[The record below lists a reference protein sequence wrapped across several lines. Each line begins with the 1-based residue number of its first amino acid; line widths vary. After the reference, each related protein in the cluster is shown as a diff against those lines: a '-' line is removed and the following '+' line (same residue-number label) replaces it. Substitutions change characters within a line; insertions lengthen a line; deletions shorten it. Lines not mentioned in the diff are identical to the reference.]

1 MNSSKVALIDQT
13 NEGAVSPATLQQYA
27 AALQQQVDNHL
38 APAWNVR
45 ADISVLAAG
54 AVVPPDTLPL
64 NIVDSL
70 TGQAGVHTD
79 YRGQLS
85 AEAVNDDQL
94 SITLSHELLEM
105 LVDPDG
111 TRVKQAPDLD
121 PYSGRQQVSYLVEVC
136 DPCAVYSYDIDGV
149 PVSDFV
155 LPSFYD
161 PNATGPVDFAGFLGR
176 PLTVPLG
183 CYISWLDP
191 DDSRWHELQPNG
203 TVLVGTKPGLSRDD
217 RDAALGHVN
226 RDRHDVPVIYRAWPQ
241 VVRRRPRPR
250 LPVAVSL
257 SCLNCGNGKG

>member
-105 LVDPDG
+105 LVDPLG
-111 TRVKQAPDLD
+111 TRVIQAADLD
-121 PYSGRQQVSYLVEVC
+121 PYSGGQQVQYLVEVC
-136 DPCAVYSYDIDGV
+136 DPCAVYTYDIDGV

-161 PNATGPVDFAGFLGR
+161 PDTTGEVDFAGFLAR

-191 DDSRWHELQPNG
+191 TDNRWHELQPNG
-203 TVLVGTKPGLSRDD
+203 TFLVGAKPGLSRDD
-217 RDAALGHVN
+217 RDAALGDAN
-226 RDRHDVPVIYRAWPQ
+226 PDRHNVPAICRAWPHA
-241 VVRRRPRPR
+241 VRRRPGPR
-250 LPVAVSL
+250 
-257 SCLNCGNGKG
+257 